1 YRFAPPVNA
10 VAFTP
15 DGQAAVIAGH
25 HEVFVMDLPS
35 GKLRQR
41 LRTRTTRAMAMLFLP
56 DGQLVVAGSR
66 PGQEGDV
73 RTYRL
78 PPRPSGDAPVAM
90 LDGVNDPKIL
100 TRTWLDV
107 EDSVLAL
114 ALSADGKKLASA
126 GCDRII
132 RVFDAESG
140 KLEETI
146 ENHADWV
153 LGISFSADGKQIY
166 SAGRDKSAKVWDRA
180 AKESILTFPDH
191 QHIVYGVVGKADGSV
206 AISIGADNQLRLWKP
221 TGDGKQIRSSG
232 NHHDHVFK
240 IVRHPTLPIVF
251 TASADRRVL
260 SWDMDKL
267 SQIKVFEDGT
277 DHVTALAVNAN
288 GTQIISAGF
297 DGLVRLWNTAD
308 AKRLGLFPAAPG
320 LKAPMPASK

>member
-1 YRFAPPVNA
+1 MIRTLLGLIILLSLGVRLQGGEPVSFIRDVAPILKENCFACHDVKKKQGKYDMTTYRRIIAGGVGGAAIEHGKPADSELWSLMVTDEKRRMPPRDKGEAVPASQAAVIAQWIREGAKLDAGLDAEADILRELRRRWTPPTPPESYRFAPPVNA

-41 LRTRTTRAMAMLFLP
+41 LRTRTTRAMAMLFLQE
-56 DGQLVVAGSR
+56 GQLVVAGSR

-140 KLEETI
+140 
-146 ENHADWV
+146 
-153 LGISFSADGKQIY
+153 
-166 SAGRDKSAKVWDRA
+166 
-180 AKESILTFPDH
+180 
-191 QHIVYGVVGKADGSV
+191 
-206 AISIGADNQLRLWKP
+206 
-221 TGDGKQIRSSG
+221 
-232 NHHDHVFK
+232 
-240 IVRHPTLPIVF
+240 
-251 TASADRRVL
+251 
-260 SWDMDKL
+260 
-267 SQIKVFEDGT
+267 
-277 DHVTALAVNAN
+277 
-288 GTQIISAGF
+288 
-297 DGLVRLWNTAD
+297 
-308 AKRLGLFPAAPG
+308 
-320 LKAPMPASK
+320 